1 MRFILKFIL
10 NIIGILA
17 VSYFLQPNI
26 EINDAGSAAI
36 VVIVLAILNI
46 IVKPILVLLTIP
58 VTILTFGLFL
68 LVINAVIVLLTDYLV
83 DGFHVNGFLWALIF
97 SIILSAMHY
106 VIDLIVSEKE

>member
-1 MRFILKFIL
+1 MRLIIKFIL
-10 NIIGILA
+10 NIVGILA
-17 VSYFLQPNI
+17 ISYFLSPNI
-26 EINDAGSAAI
+26 EISDAGSAAI

-58 VTILTFGLFL
+58 ITFFTFGLFL

-97 SIILSAMHY
+97 SVILSVLHY
-106 VIDLIVSEKE
+106 VIDLIVSEKD

>member
-1 MRFILKFIL
+1 MRFIIKFIL

-26 EINDAGSAAI
+26 EIRDAGSAAI
-36 VVIVLAILNI
+36 VVIVLAILNL

-58 VTILTFGLFL
+58 VTIFTFGLFL
-68 LVINAVIVLLTDYLV
+68 LVINAAMVLLTDYLV

-97 SIILSAMHY
+97 SIILSVIHY
-106 VIDLIVSEKE
+106 VIDIIVSERD

>member
-1 MRFILKFIL
+1 MRLIIKFIL

-26 EINDAGSAAI
+26 QIKDAGSAAI

-46 IVKPILVLLTIP
+46 IIKPILVLLTIP

-68 LVINAVIVLLTDYLV
+68 LVINAVIVLLTSYLV
-83 DGFHVNGFLWALIF
+83 EGFHVNGFLWALIF
-97 SIILSAMHY
+97 SIILSALHY
-106 VIDLIVSEKE
+106 IIDLIVTERD